1 MDDLFFKLGR
11 STRRQLRKARW
22 IQAALGAS
30 DAESI
35 AAEYEAGLDLS
46 RQLDRSLSFDSDSR
60 SGYLLREV
68 SSRLSARLTNKARR
82 WHVVATLTEETGAY
96 TLPGGFIYVT
106 RPLIELC
113 GFDADEI
120 ACVVGHE
127 MAHVVHGDAMA
138 RIVTSAV
145 GAGLGRLSSNLIVQ
159 WGLSAGANLLASAY
173 SRDQELEADYF
184 GAKLAHAAGYDPRA
198 AIRALSRLHDL
209 DTSSSPLASEYFA
222 SHPAIPDRID
232 RLNERIH
239 VKN

>member
-30 DAESI
+30 DAESL
-35 AAEYEAGLDLS
+35 AAEYEAGLDMA
-46 RQLDRSLSFDSDSR
+46 RQLDRSLSFDPDSR
-60 SGYLLREV
+60 SGDLLSELT
-68 SSRLSARLTNKARR
+68 SRLSARLTNKERR
-82 WHVVATLTEETGAY
+82 WRVVATLTEEAGAY

-113 GFDADEI
+113 DFDADEI
-120 ACVVGHE
+120 ACIVGHE

-145 GAGLGRLSSNLIVQ
+145 GAGLGRLSSNLIVR

-173 SRDQELEADYF
+173 SRDQEFEADYF

-198 AIRALSRLHDL
+198 AIRALSRLQEF
-209 DTSSSPLASEYFA
+209 DTSSNLRASEYFA
-222 SHPAIPDRID
+222 SHPALPDRID
-232 RLNERIH
+232 RLKEHIR
-239 VKN
+239 VKA